1 MHKLLKYILSMHLT
15 ICKKIQHRIRAII
28 TCQSFLIVLFQ
39 NSHKHFTNVIGK
51 LRMVAN
57 IHGAKEHETR
67 D

>member
-1 MHKLLKYILSMHLT
+1 MRLT
-15 ICKKIQHRIRAII
+15 ICKNIQHRIGAII

-39 NSHKHFTNVIGK
+39 NSHKHFANVTRK
-51 LRMVAN
+51 LRMIAN